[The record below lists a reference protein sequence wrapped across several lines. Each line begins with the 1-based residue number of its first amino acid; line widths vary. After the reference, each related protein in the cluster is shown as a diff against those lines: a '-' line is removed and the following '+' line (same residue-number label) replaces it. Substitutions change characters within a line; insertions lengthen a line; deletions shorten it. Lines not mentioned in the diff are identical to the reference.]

1 MPQSDSPTHPEIG
14 RPIIDTDKPSI
25 ARAYDFA
32 LGGRDNFEV
41 DRQLY
46 NRVAGATG
54 VGPELIRMA
63 RINRQWLMRVVRW
76 LARDIGIDQFI
87 ELGSGLPA
95 SENVHQVAQ
104 AENSEAMV
112 IYVDNDP
119 AVIAHGQALLAENG
133 RTHFVAADLRHPDLL
148 LTNEVVLA
156 NLDLDRPVAVMH
168 CLTLHGI
175 PDLAE
180 VRGIVDGYVRP
191 LVSGS
196 YVAMTHAFNPHDGSD
211 LDKLAGRAETAA
223 RTAFPDIRF
232 RDRAEMM
239 AILDGLELVEPGLT
253 YLLEWWPEGPNL
265 PADLVSKI
273 LLGAVGRK
281 P

>member
-1 MPQSDSPTHPEIG
+1 MAPSDSPPHPETEH
-14 RPIIDTDKPSI
+14 PIIDTDKPSI

-54 VGPELIRMA
+54 VGPDLIRMA
-63 RINRQWLMRVVRW
+63 RANRQWLLRVVRW
-76 LARDIGIDQFI
+76 LARDIGIDQFL
-87 ELGSGLPA
+87 ELGSGLPTT
-95 SENVHQVAQ
+95 ENVHEVAQ
-104 AENSEAMV
+104 DENSEARV

-119 AVIAHGQALLAENG
+119 AVIAHGQALLAENDL
-133 RTHFVAADLRHPDLL
+133 THFVAADLRYPEKL
-148 LTNEVVLA
+148 LTSQVVLE
-156 NLDLDRPVAVMH
+156 NLDLDRPVAVLH
-168 CLTLHGI
+168 CLTLHAI

-180 VRGIVDGYVRP
+180 VRSIINGYVGP

-232 RDRAEMM
+232 RDRDEML
-239 AILDGLELVEPGLT
+239 AILAGLELVEPGLT
-253 YLLEWWPEGPNL
+253 YLLDWWPEGPDM
-265 PADLVSKI
+265 PSDLVSKI